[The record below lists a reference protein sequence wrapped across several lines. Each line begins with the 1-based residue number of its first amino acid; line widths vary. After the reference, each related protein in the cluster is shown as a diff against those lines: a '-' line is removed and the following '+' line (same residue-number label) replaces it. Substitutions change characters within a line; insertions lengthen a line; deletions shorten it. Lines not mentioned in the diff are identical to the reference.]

1 MVFIFFSKV
10 SFMNEFDTPYPVV
23 KKNKKKV
30 LATKILLKSLIY
42 SFAIFGILFILLL
55 LVVISML
62 RQDTSVM
69 TVMPESAT
77 LSIDF
82 DNEYAE
88 SRSDDLWAEMTNAR
102 PMTFFDLIKAIN
114 IAAAD
119 VRVKAIVANVSNTNL
134 GLAQIQDLRQAI
146 KLFRS
151 TGKKAYLHS
160 KGFGSF
166 GQGTT
171 EYYLAAA
178 FDEIWMQPNT
188 EVGITGV
195 AIEVPFLRNVLD
207 KIGVTPEFYSRYEYK
222 TAMASMMDKKM
233 SVAYKEEIT
242 RLGSSI
248 FNQFLGEVAQDRNIS
263 TTDLKKLVNQAPIMA
278 EDALEN
284 KLIDKIAYQQDLLA
298 QVKKDTNSKTIDAK
312 GYIDNIKTYNKGV
325 PVIAYMVI
333 EGVIAEGE
341 SYNNPLRDEVISG
354 SKTIVEQLQQIQKD
368 DNVKGLVLRI
378 NSPGGSYNA
387 SNEIWYGIKQLK
399 EKKKIPVIVSM
410 GDYAA
415 SGGYFIALAGDT
427 IVAEPSTITGSIGV
441 LGGKVVLEKLWKKL
455 GIEWNGVK
463 FGDNSGILSANHN
476 FSISEKT
483 IFNKSL
489 DVIYKDFTLKV
500 SEARKLD
507 LEQVDKLARG
517 RVWTGEGAY
526 KNKLVDLMGGVETA
540 IAKLQQDIG
549 MKPGERYKIEVYPRE
564 KTLQEK
570 IQQLMNSGKGIYM
583 QQIMNDLN
591 IDTEGFSLLQRLQY
605 DAVLPPLKIAL

>member
-1 MVFIFFSKV
+1 MS
-10 SFMNEFDTPYPVV
+10 EFDTPYPVV
-23 KKNKKKV
+23 KKNKKKI

-62 RQDTSVM
+62 RQESGVVTI
-69 TVMPESAT
+69 MPKKAILT
-77 LSIDF
+77 IDF
-82 DNEYAE
+82 DENYTEM
-88 SRSDDLWAEMTNAR
+88 RNDDLWAEVTNEQS
-102 PMTFFDLIKAIN
+102 MTFFDLIKAIN

-119 VRVKAIVANVSNTNL
+119 ERVKVIVANVGNTNL

-160 KGFGSF
+160 NGFGSF
-166 GQGTT
+166 GQGTK

-195 AIEVPFLRNVLD
+195 AIEVPFFRNVLD

-222 TAMASMMDKKM
+222 TAMASIMDKKM
-233 SVAYKEEIT
+233 SAPYKEEIT
-242 RLGSSI
+242 RLGASI
-248 FNQFLGEVAQDRNIS
+248 FNQFVGEIAQDRKI
-263 TTDLKKLVNQAPIMA
+263 TTGDLKKLINNAPIMS
-278 EDALEN
+278 EKALEN
-284 KLIDKIAYQQDLLA
+284 KLIDKIAYKQDLFE
-298 QVKKDTNSKTIDAK
+298 QVKNDTKARVIDAK
-312 GYIDNIKTYNKGV
+312 GYNSNIKTFTKGV
-325 PVIAYMVI
+325 PTIAYMVI

-354 SKTIVEQLQQIQKD
+354 SKTVVEQIQQIQKD
-368 DNVKGLVLRI
+368 GGVKGLILRI
-378 NSPGGSYNA
+378 NSPGGGYAA
-387 SNEIWYGIKQLK
+387 SNEIWYAIKQLK
-399 EKKKIPVIVSM
+399 EKKKIPVVVSM

-441 LGGKVVLEKLWKKL
+441 LGGKIVLEKLWKKL
-455 GIEWNGVK
+455 GVDWSGVN
-463 FGDNSGILSANHN
+463 FGKNSGILSANRN
-476 FSISEKT
+476 FSKSEKE

-489 DVIYKDFTLKV
+489 DAVYKDFTLKV
-500 SEARKLD
+500 SESRKID

-549 MKPGERYKIEVYPRE
+549 MKPGERYKIDVYPRE

-570 IQQLMNSGKGIYM
+570 IQQLMNSGKGVYAR
-583 QQIMNDLN
+583 QILNELN
-591 IDTEGFSLLQRLQY
+591 IDIEGINLLQRLQY
-605 DAVLPPLKIAL
+605 DAVLPPFKIEL